1 MKTVAVISA
10 FLGGAVLGAAL
21 GIIFAPA
28 KGSETRACISDYLES
43 HGIKL
48 NRQQIDEL
56 VAKIEEKVG

>member
-1 MKTVAVISA
+1 MKSVAVISA
-10 FLGGAVLGAAL
+10 FLGGAVMGAAL

-28 KGSETRACISDYLES
+28 KGSENRACISGFLES

>member
-1 MKTVAVISA
+1 MKSVAVISA

-48 NRQQIDEL
+48 NREQLNEL
-56 VAKIEEKVG
+56 VAKIEDKVG

>member
-1 MKTVAVISA
+1 MKSVAVISA

-21 GIIFAPA
+21 GVIFAPA
-28 KGSETRACISDYLES
+28 KGSETRACIADYLES